1 MRVSGFGEISRNS
14 KIGIQNRLHC
24 IHIYND
30 DDDDDCIIVISSDCQ
45 SQIQNI

>member
-30 DDDDDCIIVISSDCQ
+30 DDDCIIVISSDCQ